1 MKIVFYGG
9 ETAGLIVLL
18 TLIAKA
24 QNIQYVIPEDEKV
37 RQAAEAFHLK
47 ILDKFFLDD
56 ENFLENLKDNIDL
69 FICCH
74 GREILSARL
83 VNSLKCINLHPCL
96 YKYKGAK
103 PVVRLIAEGNTKASV
118 ASHLMTDKVD
128 SGETIVEIFKEIHN
142 VSDKSEAEVYNELY
156 SLYCQVIIKTLEKI
170 GSLKLPL

>member
-1 MKIVFYGG
+1 MKIAFYGG

-18 TLIAKA
+18 TMIAKA

-37 RQAAEAFHLK
+37 GQVAEDLHLK
-47 ILDKFFLDD
+47 VLDKSFLDD
-56 ENFLENLKDNIDL
+56 EDFLENLKDDVDL

-74 GREILSARL
+74 GKKILSARL

-103 PVVRLIAEGNTKASV
+103 PIARLIAEGNTKASV
-118 ASHLMTDKVD
+118 ASHWMTNKVD
-128 SGETIVEIFKEIHN
+128 SGETIVEIFKEVHN

-156 SLYCQVIIKTLEKI
+156 SLYCKVIIKTLEKI
-170 GSLKLPL
+170 LPL